1 MYLSNELW
9 PVSNTLLVSAHK
21 QQLKKTEDWKRLK
34 DWRFAGL
41 WVQSVQSLGDW
52 HPCSKA
58 HQYDF
63 RTLQQ
68 PSTAFMSGLWAWHLL
83 LPKYWLEN
91 EKQEVLGCCNVG
103 ESYWCALEQGCLL
116 NPRRGYNQC
125 GLLGYQGPA
134 RPAFQFYIKY
144 RYCGCGSGCELC
156 VYFVYAAEWMRA
168 ICKAGG
174 AQKLSK
180 PVDQA
185 RQNMSTGKTCFFNDY
200 TTVLIGY
207 YDYHPVTKSAKNR
220 VLWLFP
226 NVLLVL
232 KNYLPVTII
241 GRVPR

>member
-1 MYLSNELW
+1 M
-9 PVSNTLLVSAHK
+9 
-21 QQLKKTEDWKRLK
+21 
-34 DWRFAGL
+34 
-41 WVQSVQSLGDW
+41 
-52 HPCSKA
+52 
-58 HQYDF
+58 
-63 RTLQQ
+63 
-68 PSTAFMSGLWAWHLL
+68 
-83 LPKYWLEN
+83 
-91 EKQEVLGCCNVG
+91 LGCCNVL

-241 GRVPR
+241 GRVPRLSQYPISTVVSPFKSMLLFGDWLVVAQSAWYKNVPVTTLPLAQAQRNYRPRNAHCKALWENFSIRMMFCVLQQIHTSTKEQQIL